1 MKTFVLVL
9 FTSVISTL
17 SFGQQ
22 KIDTAQFAVQ
32 GVCGMCKERIELGAS
47 IKGVKHASWDKTSK
61 MITVIYRPKKTT
73 PAEVE
78 QAITEIGHDTE
89 HYKASEKAYSNL
101 HHCCRY
107 RDLDS
112 H

>member
-1 MKTFVLVL
+1 MKILVLVL
-9 FTSVISTL
+9 FALITSTL

-47 IKGVKHASWDKTSK
+47 IKGVKYASWDKITK
-61 MITVIYRPKKTT
+61 TMTVIYRPKKTS

-78 QAITEIGHDTE
+78 QAITEVGHDTE